1 MYIIKSVNTRTYIG
15 ITVQNMTSIQFL
27 FLLFWNKV
35 QQSQSFFQWTKTF
48 HWHCA
53 LETHLGPKRQRH
65 KLQNQSRRQGHAK
78 AFFPTPTYY
87 LHVPN
92 KISCFWLA
100 NDECRV
106 QLEVIECNTKVV
118 METPEKSQI
127 GTAKKK
133 KQGWHLVCLVK
144 PKHCWAILS
153 VAMIKYLQLDFQVH
167 CIEFHERIKTQIMV
181 CKYGICIT
189 SRDI

>member
-1 MYIIKSVNTRTYIG
+1 MLHLNCTALSQSELSNFFMYIIKSVNTRTYIG

-78 AFFPTPTYY
+78 AFFPTATYY
-87 LHVPN
+87 LHEPN

-133 KQGWHLVCLVK
+133 NKADIWF
-144 PKHCWAILS
+144 ALS
-153 VAMIKYLQLDFQVH
+153 NQNIVEQL
-167 CIEFHERIKTQIMV
+167 
-181 CKYGICIT
+181 
-189 SRDI
+189 